1 MRVRLLIVI
10 GLLAPLAGCGLLGG
24 PDPSDTASAFLS
36 AIARGDAGAAAR
48 LTDDPPAATELIQQV
63 RTALEPESVRMTLD
77 ATQESPES
85 DETATATFTATW
97 QFGNQRQW
105 RYQGE
110 FGLVRTEQA
119 WAVRWSPSV
128 LHPELDAQQTIALR
142 EEVPDP
148 APVLD
153 RDGAPLLS
161 AETVVSVVVDPAQ
174 APAVAAQLATALSQF
189 DDRITEQSI
198 VQEAAA
204 VPAGQ
209 GYTVAV
215 LREIDYQSVRGQ
227 IYELPGVTFPTQTRL
242 LGPDRDFASQLLPGI
257 RTELEE
263 QLAGVAGWSVVT
275 VNAVGAE
282 VQTLAGKPAEPAPTV
297 TTTLSRAVQAA
308 GEDAVE
314 AVPNPAMIVALQ
326 PSSGDVLAVA
336 QNGPADAQGALS
348 LTGRYP
354 PGSTFKIVTAAAA
367 LQGGELTPETPVQCP
382 ATTNINGRVVP
393 NIDLFELGTV
403 PLRTA
408 FARSCNTTFARLAA
422 GFEPGTLT
430 DTARQVGIG
439 MDFDIPGLLTLT
451 GEVPSAD
458 DVVQRA
464 ANGFGQGTVLTTPFG
479 MALATATVAAGGQV
493 PTPTLIQG
501 TRTVASGAPGAPL
514 APEVAEALQ
523 EMMRQVVTEG
533 SATAL
538 QGQGDIRG
546 KTGTAEYSSTGSH
559 GWFVGFRGDLAFA
572 VLVVDAGSSGPAVQT
587 AGRFLTV
594 LGPG

>member
-1 MRVRLLIVI
+1 
-10 GLLAPLAGCGLLGG
+10 
-24 PDPSDTASAFLS
+24 
-36 AIARGDAGAAAR
+36 
-48 LTDDPPAATELIQQV
+48 
-63 RTALEPESVRMTLD
+63 
-77 ATQESPES
+77 
-85 DETATATFTATW
+85 
-97 QFGNQRQW
+97 
-105 RYQGE
+105 
-110 FGLVRTEQA
+110 
-119 WAVRWSPSV
+119 
-128 LHPELDAQQTIALR
+128 
-142 EEVPDP
+142 
-148 APVLD
+148 
-153 RDGAPLLS
+153 
-161 AETVVSVVVDPAQ
+161 
-174 APAVAAQLATALSQF
+174 
-189 DDRITEQSI
+189 
-198 VQEAAA
+198 
-204 VPAGQ
+204 
-209 GYTVAV
+209 VAV

-227 IYELPGVTFPTQTRL
+227 IYVLPGVTFPTQTRL

-297 TTTLSRAVQAA
+297 ATTLSRAVQAA
-308 GEDAVE
+308 GEDAAE

-367 LQGGELTPETPVQCP
+367 LQGGELAPETPVQCP

-439 MDFDIPGLLTLT
+439 MDFDIPGLVTLT
-451 GEVPSAD
+451 GEVPPAA

-479 MALATATVAAGGQV
+479 MALATATIAAGGQV
-493 PTPTLIQG
+493 PTPTLIQD
-501 TRTVASGAPGAPL
+501 TRTVASGAPGVPL
-514 APEVAEALQ
+514 APEVAGALQ

-587 AGRFLTV
+587 AGRFLAA